1 MTSHETTVDG
11 IPMRWEEAGEG
22 RPVVLVHGIP
32 TSPALWR
39 HVVPRLAGVRALAW
53 EMVGYGESIPAGRG
67 RDISVGRQADHLVAW
82 LRELGVEDPI
92 VVGHDLGGGVAQIA
106 AARNPG
112 LFSGIVLINAIGYD
126 SWPVPPVKVLAAL
139 GSLVQRLPAGAVAR
153 LVQGIIVAGHD
164 DAARRAE
171 SAEIHAAPYRHGDP
185 AAFVRQV
192 RSLNVHDTPRRP
204 RRPSA
209 PRPPG
214 PRRLGR
220 RRPVP
225 DGRVRGALRHRPGH
239 RSATHRGRQAL
250 HARGPPRGDRRRGQR
265 AGGLGLSQAPGP
277 PGCSRNA
284 AAKRAP
290 TSIRGAPSRRG
301 VITSPVAWSA
311 CSV

>member
-1 MTSHETTVDG
+1 MISRETAVDG

-39 HVVPRLAGVRALAW
+39 HVVPRLEGVRALAW

-67 RDISVGRQADHLVAW
+67 RAISVGRQADHLVAW

-126 SWPVPPVKVLAAL
+126 SWPVAPVKAIAAL
-139 GSLVQRLPAGAVAR
+139 GALVRRLPAGAVAR
-153 LVQGIIVAGHD
+153 LVQGFIVAGHD

-171 SAEIHAAPYRHGDP
+171 SAQIHPGPYRRHGDP

-192 RSLNVHDTPRRP
+192 QSLHVHDTLAVRDALP
-204 RRPSA
+204 
-209 PRPPG
+209 
-214 PRRLGR
+214 RLGLPARVVWGAADQFQTVEYGERFATDLGTDLR
-220 RRPVP
+220 RIE
-225 DGRVRGALRHRPGH
+225 GANHFTPEDH
-239 RSATHRGRQAL
+239 
-250 HARGPPRGDRRRGQR
+250 PEEI
-265 AGGLGLSQAPGP
+265 
-277 PGCSRNA
+277 A
-284 AAKRAP
+284 AA
-290 TSIRGAPSRRG
+290 
-301 VITSPVAWSA
+301 VNELVAA
-311 CSV
+311 